1 MLKTKAVTITE
12 EQISELNAAYPISEE
27 SNRLQLPRFGCLSKD
42 IVEETGTGKN
52 KKITIIQPSGTF
64 FTESDEGE
72 VNEDGKK
79 VWTKTYLE
87 GETQD
92 VQICYPRRQLRKFD
106 SSLKKFISSPIFDN
120 GEQVIPLYLDKQV
133 IQRGTQ
139 AQLQKLYPALTQKGK
154 PTSDLREETIL
165 YVIYNDELHQMNL
178 SQSSKW
184 EFKSYAKSINPSI
197 VVTTLGSVEETFGK
211 NTYRKVTFKSAG
223 LINNDQFKMV
233 KENQAILK
241 ATVEADQ
248 KFYLAAG
255 TPDKDFDKEA
265 TEIEASAT
273 KATEI
278 EASATKAL
286 K

>member
-1 MLKTKAVTITE
+1 MSKTKAVTISE
-12 EQISELNAAYPISEE
+12 EQIAELNAAYPLAEE

-42 IVEETGTGKN
+42 IVEESGTGKN
-52 KKITIIQPSGTF
+52 KKITVLQAAGTF
-64 FTESDEGE
+64 FTEKDEGE

-92 VQICYPRRQLRKFD
+92 VQIVYHRRQLRKFD
-106 SSLKKFISSPIFDN
+106 SSLEKFISSPIFDN
-120 GEQVIPLYLDKQV
+120 GEQIIPLYLDKQI

-165 YVIYNDELHQMNL
+165 YVIYDGELHQMNL

-184 EFKSYAKSINPSI
+184 EFKTYAKSINPST

-211 NTYRKVTFKSAG
+211 NTYRKLTFKSAG
-223 LINNDQFKMV
+223 LINRDQFEVV
-233 KENQAILK
+233 KENQMILK
-241 ATVEADQ
+241 TTVEADQ

-255 TPDKDFDKEA
+255 ASDK
-265 TEIEASAT
+265 
-273 KATEI
+273 KADDELD
-278 EASATKAL
+278 ALAADAAKAL
-286 K
+286 E

>member
-1 MLKTKAVTITE
+1 MKKINNEITT
-12 EQISELNAAYPISEE
+12 EQINELNLAYPIAEE
-27 SNRLQLPRFGCLSKD
+27 SNRLQLPRFGMLSKD
-42 IVEETGTGKN
+42 VVEESGTGKN

-72 VNEDGKK
+72 VDEDGKK
-79 VWTKTYLE
+79 VWTKTFID
-87 GETQD
+87 GETVD
-92 VQICYPRRQLRKFD
+92 VQIVYHRRQLRKFD
-106 SSLKKFISSPIFDN
+106 SSLEKFISSPIYDN
-120 GEQVIPLYLDKQV
+120 AEQVIPLYLDKQV

-165 YVIYNDELHQMNL
+165 YVIYNGELHQMNL

-184 EFKSYAKSINPSI
+184 EFKSYAKSINPSS
-197 VVTTLGSVEETFGK
+197 VVTELSSKEETFGK
-211 NTYRKVTFKSAG
+211 NTYRKVMFKSKG
-223 LINNDQFKMV
+223 LINRDQFEVV

-241 ATVEADQ
+241 STVEADQ

-255 TPDKDFDKEA
+255 TPDAKDKELDDMV
-265 TEIEASAT
+265 EEAG
-273 KATEI
+273 
-278 EASATKAL
+278 KAL

>member
-1 MLKTKAVTITE
+1 MKKINNEITT
-12 EQISELNAAYPISEE
+12 EQINELNLAYPISED
-27 SNRLQLPRFGCLSKD
+27 SNRLQLPRFGCISKD
-42 IVEETGTGKN
+42 IVEETGSGKN

-64 FTESDEGE
+64 FTEKDEGE

-87 GETQD
+87 GEMQD
-92 VQICYPRRQLRKFD
+92 VQIVYHRRQLRKFD
-106 SSLKKFISSPIFDN
+106 SSLEKFISSPIFDN
-120 GEQVIPLYLDKQV
+120 GEQIIPLYLDKQI

-165 YVIYNDELHQMNL
+165 YVIYNGELHQMNL

-184 EFKSYAKSINPSI
+184 EFKLYAKSINPST

-223 LINNDQFKMV
+223 LINRDQFEVV
-233 KENQAILK
+233 KENQTILK
-241 ATVEADQ
+241 ATVESDQ
-248 KFYLAAG
+248 KFFLAAG

-265 TEIEASAT
+265 A
-273 KATEI
+273 EI

-286 K
+286 N